1 MVKREIRTKFEPL
14 YTGSGGGGNAKLD
27 AVSKKYGFYTMI
39 HNVAELGFFNL
50 PNYTPLR
57 SAELANL
64 HEAYQLLT
72 YRAEL
77 GAAKAE
83 K

>member
-1 MVKREIRTKFEPL
+1 MVKREICTKFEPL
-14 YTGSGGGGNAKLD
+14 YVGSGGGGNAKLD
-27 AVSKKYGFYTMI
+27 AVAKKYGFYTMI

-50 PNYTPLR
+50 PNCTPLR

-64 HEAYQLLT
+64 HESYQLLT

>member
-1 MVKREIRTKFEPL
+1 M
-14 YTGSGGGGNAKLD
+14 
-27 AVSKKYGFYTMI
+27 SKKYGFYTMVVK
-39 HNVAELGFFNL
+39 VADEGLFNL